1 MRVSVSPLAVSAP
14 VAGTTVVMTPDM
26 RFLELDE
33 VGADIWEMLTA
44 GSEVDEIAQELGR
57 RYVVDVGTAAE
68 DVTRFIGY
76 LAEEGVV
83 SVSE

>member
-1 MRVSVSPLAVSAP
+1 
-14 VAGTTVVMTPDM
+14 MTPDM

-33 VGADIWEMLTA
+33 VGADIWELLTA